1 MGLLGKKE
9 EPQPVK
15 PVNAPAGARPGMP
28 GRRGIST
35 LSPEAV
41 FIGELQGTDDIQVEG
56 RLEGKVDVKGQFTVA
71 ASGVVKAEVKARRI
85 QISGKVIG
93 NVTGDESVELHPTA
107 QLEGNITCPKVVIH
121 EGAQFKG
128 SVDMRT
134 REAGRPDAPPKP

>member
-15 PVNAPAGARPGMP
+15 PVSAPAGVRPGMP
-28 GRRGIST
+28 GRKGVSI

-41 FIGELQGTDDIQVEG
+41 FIGELQGTDDVQIEG
-56 RLEGKVDVKGQFTVA
+56 RIEGKVDVKGQFTVA
-71 ASGVVKAEVKARRI
+71 SSGLVKAEVRAKRI

-107 QLEGNITCPKVVIH
+107 QLEGNITCPKVVIQ

-134 REAGRPDAPPKP
+134 REAVRPDGAPKT